1 MVPKASLAYP
11 SPHDPKFERFLAG
24 LKEFYLR
31 PCNYFLEPFQIF
43 GNLYYIGDKKVCS
56 HLIDTGDG
64 LIVFDTGFRNAM
76 HMQLESI
83 RRLGFDPKDIKY
95 IIHSHEHFDHFGGS
109 NDFRTLFGCKICMS
123 KAGTELLRERP
134 DRALCH
140 LGPMVEDEI
149 PWPDIELEDGDV
161 LTLGNTSIRCVLT
174 PGHTGGVMTFFFDV
188 IDGETTYRAGYFG
201 GAGYLTAIKDYCRQF
216 GLPENMLEQ
225 MVQSTYKV
233 WDEHVDIMLGN
244 HPNQNCTLEKRQ
256 WMIDH
261 PGENPFIDPD
271 AWHYFLTLI
280 REGFSKA
287 IEDGF

>member
-1 MVPKASLAYP
+1 MVKKASLATP
-11 SPHDPKFERFLAG
+11 SPHQPNFERFLDG
-24 LKEFYLR
+24 LKDFYLH
-31 PCNYFLEPFQIF
+31 PANYFIEPFQIF

-109 NDFRTLFGCKICMS
+109 ADFRTLFGSKICMS

-140 LGPMVEDEI
+140 LGPMVLDEI

-188 IDGETTYRAGYFG
+188 TDGETTYRAGYFG
-201 GAGYLTAIKDYCRQF
+201 GAGYLTAIRDYCIQF

-261 PGENPFIDPD
+261 PGENPFIDET

-287 IEDGF
+287 IADGF

>member
-1 MVPKASLAYP
+1 MVPKASLSVP
-11 SPHDPKFERFLAG
+11 KPHEPNFERFLAG
-24 LKEFYLR
+24 LKDFYLH
-31 PCNYFLEPFQIF
+31 PADYFLEPFQIF

-109 NDFRTLFGCKICMS
+109 ADFRTLFGCKICMS

-188 IDGETTYRAGYFG
+188 TDGETTYHAGYFG
-201 GAGYLTAIKDYCRQF
+201 GAGYLTAIRDYCRQF
-216 GLPENMLEQ
+216 DLPENMLEQ

-233 WDEHVDIMLGN
+233 WDEPVDIMIGN
-244 HPNQNCTLEKRQ
+244 HPPQNCTLEKRQ

-271 AWHYFLTLI
+271 AWHYFLTLL